1 MLKILTKN
9 VKSGKKNNFS
19 EGDSGNVGK
28 DSRIK
33 VDLGQMNWCGSTHPV
48 FKEVALTSIAG

>member
-28 DSRIK
+28 DSELR
-33 VDLGQMNWCGSTHPV
+33 
-48 FKEVALTSIAG
+48 LTSVK